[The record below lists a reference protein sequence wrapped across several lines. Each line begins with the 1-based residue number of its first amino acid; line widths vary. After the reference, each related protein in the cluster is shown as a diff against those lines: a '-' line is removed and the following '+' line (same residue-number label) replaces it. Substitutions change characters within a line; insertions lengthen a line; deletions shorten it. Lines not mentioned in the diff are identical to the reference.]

1 LPISQQINNHEE
13 LYSRWKYDL
22 VQPIPIVNAYSPYFG
37 LLLVRSLDRPQE
49 DFILLK
55 ENKQIE
61 YILVQNSDHAF
72 WPYVDDYIAIAM

>member
-1 LPISQQINNHEE
+1 MP
-13 LYSRWKYDL
+13 R
-22 VQPIPIVNAYSPYFG
+22 PYFG
-37 LLLVRSLDRPQE
+37 LLPVRSRDRSKE

-61 YILVQNSDHAF
+61 YIPVQNSDHAS